1 MYPGLPRFVT
11 TRNKISGDIKKNV
24 QVAWVMVTQCK
35 GSGQKGILIWM
46 WSMVHVVEDNI
57 TYTITV
63 IL

>member
-11 TRNKISGDIKKNV
+11 TQNKISGDIKKNV
-24 QVAWVMVTQCK
+24 QVAWVMVTQYK
-35 GSGQKGILIWM
+35 SSGQKGILIWM

-57 TYTITV
+57 TYTITA